1 MLSSK
6 RRKMTEQEK
15 IQFLVGKIKELDRI
29 TSDIEHIFPEK
40 SFKLDGILTG
50 NIVDFWTKRA
60 EQLWKYIMDRDTW
73 FGNIGVL
80 FQV

>member
-1 MLSSK
+1 
-6 RRKMTEQEK
+6 MTEQEK

-50 NIVDFWTKRA
+50 NIVDFWTKKA
-60 EQLWKYIMDRDTW
+60 E
-73 FGNIGVL
+73 
-80 FQV
+80 